1 MLTAVPGIHGNCSV
15 HHTKPVPVGNLLSR
29 ERVNQ
34 WRSASAQGG
43 SLTPYMLGS
52 TLNGRFGQMEFP
64 SVFVQSR
71 VIHFRHFCVACL
83 ISLVAACAAGPPV
96 QEMSDARQAIAAAT
110 EAGAEELAGD
120 RLGEA
125 QDLLDVAE
133 KYLEAGGSTNYW
145 QAKQAAPTAVSAA
158 KTATASHG
166 CLRLPVYFCLLCLP
180 VYPGIKSGGCP
191 AARQIT
197 HPCRAV

>member
-1 MLTAVPGIHGNCSV
+1 
-15 HHTKPVPVGNLLSR
+15 
-29 ERVNQ
+29 
-34 WRSASAQGG
+34 
-43 SLTPYMLGS
+43 
-52 TLNGRFGQMEFP
+52 MEFP

-71 VIHFRHFCVACL
+71 VIHFRHFCAACL
-83 ISLVAACAAGPPV
+83 ISLVAGCAAGPPV

-145 QAKQAAPTAVSAA
+145 QAKQAAVSAKEA
-158 KTATASHG
+158 AFEALLTSRTATEAS
-166 CLRLPVYFCLLCLP
+166 
-180 VYPGIKSGGCP
+180 
-191 AARQIT
+191 
-197 HPCRAV
+197 RADQSR

>member
-1 MLTAVPGIHGNCSV
+1 MLTAVLGIRGNCSA

-29 ERVNQ
+29 ECVIRR
-34 WRSASAQGG
+34 RSASAQGG
-43 SLTPYMLGS
+43 SLTPYILGS
-52 TLNGRFGQMEFP
+52 KLKGWFGQMEFP

-71 VIHFRHFCVACL
+71 VIRFRHFCAAFL
-83 ISLVAACAAGPPV
+83 ISLVTACASGPPV

-125 QDLLDVAE
+125 QDLLDMAE

-145 QAKQAAPTAVSAA
+145 QAKQAAVSAKEA
-158 KTATASHG
+158 AFEALLTSRTAIEAGRSDQS
-166 CLRLPVYFCLLCLP
+166 R
-180 VYPGIKSGGCP
+180 
-191 AARQIT
+191 
-197 HPCRAV
+197 